1 MTTLGAKIRQLRKQR
16 RMTQQAL
23 ADGIV
28 TASMISQIEADRA
41 VPSRKV
47 LEQIAERLGVPAS
60 HFMEELTQKSDQSST
75 YRKAKHL
82 LERGA
87 HEEALPLLLSLV
99 EHSTPQFREV
109 TIYSDLAICYE
120 KLNQLSEASKMYE
133 QVVRCSLERD
143 DIPTAV
149 HAYYNAGHLQRRIG
163 RISHARMYW
172 LRAYELLRRHP
183 DVKMPIAMKIAANLG
198 RVYLI
203 QKQFGQALAC
213 LTQAVSLA
221 EEYSSPLD
229 SAIIHHGLATAY
241 VEVENYEKAETHTD
255 LAMSLYEKVRNQR
268 GINQCLVNKGYIL
281 RHQGKYE
288 AAIQHL
294 TTCISNREL
303 LSDLPGLA
311 NALGERARCYAA
323 LHQNDRAVM
332 DAERALALSPPP
344 ELYLSL
350 ASTLAEIYLAENKMN
365 EALELVAGCEKIASA
380 TEDIQLYTM
389 LEALECKARTLKGDY
404 KEGAEAAA
412 RLSNYLLQHVAT

>member
-1 MTTLGAKIRQLRKQR
+1 MTTLGAKIRQLRKQH

-23 ADGIV
+23 AEGIV

-47 LEQIAERLGVPAS
+47 LELIAERLGVPAS
-60 HFMEELTQKSDQSST
+60 FFMEELTQKSDQSST

-87 HEEALPLLLSLV
+87 YEEALPLLLSLV
-99 EHSTPQFREV
+99 EHAAPNFREV
-109 TIYSDLAICYE
+109 TIYGDLAACYE
-120 KLNQLSEASKMYE
+120 KLNQLPEASAMYE

-143 DIPTAV
+143 DVPTAV
-149 HAYYNAGHLQRRIG
+149 HAYYNAGHLQRRMG

-172 LRAYELLRRHP
+172 LRAAELLRRHP
-183 DVKMPIAMKIAANLG
+183 EVKMPIAMKVLANLG
-198 RVYLI
+198 RVYLM

-213 LTQAVSLA
+213 LNQAITLA

-229 SAIIHHGLATAY
+229 CAIIHHGLATAY
-241 VEVENYEKAETHTD
+241 VEVERYDEAQTHTD

-268 GINQCLVNKGYIL
+268 GMNQCLVNKGYIL
-281 RHQGKYE
+281 RHQGKYD

-294 TTCISNREL
+294 STCISNREL
-303 LSDLPGLA
+303 VSDLPGLA

-323 LHQNDRAVM
+323 LHQFDRAVM

-344 ELYLSL
+344 ELYLGI
-350 ASTLAEIYLAENKMN
+350 ASTLAEIYLSLQKIN
-365 EALELVAGCEKIASA
+365 EALELVGNCEKLFSA
-380 TEDIQLYTM
+380 IEDVQLYTL
-389 LEALECKARTLKGDY
+389 LEAVECKALTLKGEY
-404 KEGAEAAA
+404 QEGEKAAT
-412 RLSNYLLQHVAT
+412 RLSNFLLQHVST